1 MAHPTIERIRRVRRE
16 IAAEHD
22 YDPEKLGAY
31 FRSPGREEQGET
43 EASTGGGAISE
54 LRALLS
60 RLEEREERAE
70 SEGMQELAKD
80 LSGDRVRLHGAV
92 ERLAQGRQESEAA
105 AGGAQ

>member
-1 MAHPTIERIRRVRRE
+1 MSLARCAPC
-16 IAAEHD
+16 
-22 YDPEKLGAY
+22 
-31 FRSPGREEQGET
+31 S
-43 EASTGGGAISE
+43 
-54 LRALLS
+54 S

-80 LSGDRVRLHGAV
+80 LSGDRARLHGAV